1 MTDYG
6 ATLNA
11 QSGAASERA
20 WSKSE
25 EIDRLIDV
33 FLESGIT
40 IGDQW
45 YKADDADEYFYNSRE
60 YEAWLNMAEKSSESE
75 KPSWMRAYE
84 GLKQIMLRKYVEE
97 LDAKLTA
104 YLEDIAS

>member
-11 QSGAASERA
+11 QAGAKHERA

-25 EIDRLIDV
+25 EIDQLIDV
-33 FLESGIT
+33 FLESGLT
-40 IGDQW
+40 IGSDW

-60 YEAWLNMAEKSSESE
+60 YEAWLSMAKKSSESE
-75 KPSWMRAYE
+75 RPSLMKAYE
-84 GLKQIMLRKYVEE
+84 GLKQIMLRRYVEE

-104 YLEDIAS
+104 HLEDIAS